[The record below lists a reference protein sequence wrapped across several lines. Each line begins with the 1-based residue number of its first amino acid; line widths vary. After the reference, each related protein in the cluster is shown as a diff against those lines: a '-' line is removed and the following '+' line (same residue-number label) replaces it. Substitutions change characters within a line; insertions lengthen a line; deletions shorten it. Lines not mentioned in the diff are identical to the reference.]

1 MTRRPRHR
9 CSPRARG
16 MTLLEVV
23 IATSAMLSIT
33 VLVAALWAQT
43 RGWSRENAAHHAALR
58 LDRTLNLLDE
68 QWANRVLGVSLDSA
82 ENAAAVTLTDHKLIF
97 ITTTPILHRDAPF
110 VRVTLS
116 TDKPAAMVVGQRS
129 VASLVYS
136 EARVVNPA
144 AGADDSAV
152 RDERSIVLIEDIE
165 DIRFER
171 WVDESLGVAATR
183 ESGGARWQAV
193 TSAVSIAA
201 AERSDTAERADAPPS
216 DAPPARRRSDR
227 LLAGRLIGI
236 IEGKEV
242 AWQFLAGPSR

>member
-1 MTRRPRHR
+1 MTRRARHR
-9 CSPRARG
+9 RFPPARG

-68 QWANRVLGVSLDSA
+68 QWATRVLGVALGSA
-82 ENAAAVTLTDHKLIF
+82 DAAAAVTLTDRELTF
-97 ITTTPILHRDAPF
+97 VTTTPILHRGAPF
-110 VRVTLS
+110 VRVRLRI
-116 TDKPAAMVVGQRS
+116 DKPAAMVVGQRAL
-129 VASLVYS
+129 ASLEYS

-152 RDERSIVLIEDIE
+152 RDERSIVLIEDVE

-171 WVDESLGVAATR
+171 WVDESLGADATR
-183 ESGGARWQAV
+183 EAAGARWRGV

-201 AERSDTAERADAPPS
+201 ADRSETAERADAPPP
-216 DAPPARRRSDR
+216 DAPPARRETDR
-227 LLAGRLIGI
+227 LLAGRLIGV